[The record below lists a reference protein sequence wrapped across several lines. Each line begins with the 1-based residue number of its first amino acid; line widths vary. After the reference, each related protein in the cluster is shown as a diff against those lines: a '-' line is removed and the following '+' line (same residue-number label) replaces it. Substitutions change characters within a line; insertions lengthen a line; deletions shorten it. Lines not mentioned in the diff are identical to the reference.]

1 MTQEVLNRADTQ
13 TKQTRQIIR
22 LFDRSDDDMKD
33 AFFRLADILA
43 NATKEVETV
52 KALDL
57 TQPEQ
62 IEELYSIVRNH
73 EISDA
78 WTAHIG

>member
-1 MTQEVLNRADTQ
+1 MTQKVLDRADTQ
-13 TKQTRQIIR
+13 TKQTKQIIR
-22 LFDRSDDDMKD
+22 LFDRADDEMKD
-33 AFFRLADILA
+33 MIFALADIIV
-43 NATKEVETV
+43 NTTKEVEAV

-62 IEELYSIVRNH
+62 IEELCSIVKNH

-78 WTAHIG
+78 WKAHIG

>member
-22 LFDRSDDDMKD
+22 LFDLADDDMKD
-33 AFFRLADILA
+33 MFFALADIIV
-43 NATKEVETV
+43 NTTKEVEAV

-62 IEELYSIVRNH
+62 IEELCSIVRNH
-73 EISDA
+73 EISDV
-78 WTAHIG
+78 WKAHIG